1 MAFGVHMWV
10 RMRNITN
17 RVAFGKTIHWLL
29 AVLAVLYLVT
39 GFGITEFR
47 VVETVTFGLLTKN
60 LAFKIHVNLWIPF
73 LILLGLHIALSLT
86 RKRKQ
91 SDSG

>member
-1 MAFGVHMWV
+1 MWV
-10 RMRNITN
+10 RMRNIIN
-17 RVAFGKTIHWLL
+17 WVVFGKTIHWLL

-47 VVETVTFGLLTKN
+47 VVETVTFGLLTKS

-73 LILLGLHIALSLT
+73 LVLLGMHVSLALM
-86 RKRKQ
+86 RKRRQ
-91 SDSG
+91 ADSG